1 MPNNPGR
8 ALEAQLSE
16 TPSTAGG
23 GGGAHTG
30 ITRGNL
36 CGWTLVSCLSGAT
49 GLCSRGFE
57 LEDA

>member
-1 MPNNPGR
+1 MLNNPGR
-8 ALEAQLSE
+8 ALEAQLLE

-23 GGGAHTG
+23 GGGGH
-30 ITRGNL
+30 
-36 CGWTLVSCLSGAT
+36 GWTLVSCLLGAT